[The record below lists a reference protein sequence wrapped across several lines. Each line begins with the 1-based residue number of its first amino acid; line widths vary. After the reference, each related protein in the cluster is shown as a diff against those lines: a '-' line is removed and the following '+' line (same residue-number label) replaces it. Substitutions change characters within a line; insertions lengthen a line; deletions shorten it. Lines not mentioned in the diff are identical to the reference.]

1 MNDEEKIRRLEKR
14 IEELEKKTAKEEER
28 DEEEIDEEKGDGEE
42 ESINIDSIVGQ
53 FIPGLGGI
61 VKALEK
67 SSPEFRKRIADT
79 DAQIKHRLES
89 GWSMKPEV
97 THGISFRPISG
108 RSGIKPKPAQKE
120 PEKERVETE
129 VPEPIIDIFE
139 EKDYISVIA
148 EFPGIEEKVIV
159 TKVKD
164 DTLEISAGKYSKT
177 IKLPCAAKSIV
188 ERTWKNGI
196 LQLKIE
202 R

>member
-1 MNDEEKIRRLEKR
+1 MTDEEKIQKLEQR
-14 IEELEKKTAKEEER
+14 IEELEKKAKEEKRDKEDR
-28 DEEEIDEEKGDGEE
+28 DEEEIGGEE
-42 ESINIDSIVGQ
+42 DSINIDSIVGQ
-53 FIPGLGGI
+53 IIPGFGGI

-67 SSPEFRKRIADT
+67 SSPEFRKRISDT

-97 THGISFRPISG
+97 THGISMRPIMG
-108 RSGIKPKPAQKE
+108 RSGVKPKSTQKE
-120 PEKERVETE
+120 PEKEKVETE
-129 VPEPIIDIFE
+129 LGEPIIDIFE

-148 EFPGIEEKVIV
+148 EFPGIEEEVIV

-177 IKLPCAAKSIV
+177 IKLPYAAKSIV

-196 LQLKIE
+196 LQLKIKK
-202 R
+202 

>member
-1 MNDEEKIRRLEKR
+1 MTDEEKIRRLEKR
-14 IEELEKKTAKEEER
+14 IEELEKKTAKEEKRNKEEIN
-28 DEEEIDEEKGDGEE
+28 EEEREED
-42 ESINIDSIVGQ
+42 SINIDSIVGQ
-53 FIPGLGGI
+53 FIPGFGGI

-89 GWSMKPEV
+89 GWNPTPQV
-97 THGISFRPISG
+97 THGISMRPIMG
-108 RSGIKPKPAQKE
+108 RSGIKPKSMQKE
-120 PEKERVETE
+120 SEKEKVETE
-129 VPEPIIDIFE
+129 LGEPIIDIFE
-139 EKDYISVIA
+139 EKDYISVIG
-148 EFPGIEEKVIV
+148 EFPGIEEEAIL

-177 IKLPCAAKSIV
+177 IKLPYAAKSIV

-202 R
+202 RK

>member
-1 MNDEEKIRRLEKR
+1 MTDEEKIQKLEKR
-14 IEELEKKTAKEEER
+14 IEELEKKTAKGKER
-28 DEEEIDEEKGDGEE
+28 DEEEIDGEE
-42 ESINIDSIVGQ
+42 DSINIDSIVGQ
-53 FIPGLGGI
+53 FIPGFGGI

-89 GWSMKPEV
+89 GWNPTPKV
-97 THGISFRPISG
+97 THGISMRPIMG
-108 RSGIKPKPAQKE
+108 GNVIKPKPTQKE
-120 PEKERVETE
+120 PEKEKVETE
-129 VPEPIIDIFE
+129 LGEPIIDIFE

-148 EFPGIEEKVIV
+148 EFPGIEEKVIL

-177 IKLPCAAKSIV
+177 IKLPYAAKSII

-196 LQLKIE
+196 LQLKIK

>member
-1 MNDEEKIRRLEKR
+1 MTDEEKIRRLEKR
-14 IEELEKKTAKEEER
+14 IEELEKKKAKKEER
-28 DEEEIDEEKGDGEE
+28 DEEEIDGEE
-42 ESINIDSIVGQ
+42 DPINIDSIVGQ

-97 THGISFRPISG
+97 THGISMRPISG

-120 PEKERVETE
+120 PEKEKVETE
-129 VPEPIIDIFE
+129 LGEPIIDIFE

-148 EFPGIEEKVIV
+148 EFPGIDEEVIL

-177 IKLPCAAKSIV
+177 IKLPYAAKSII

>member
-1 MNDEEKIRRLEKR
+1 
-14 IEELEKKTAKEEER
+14 
-28 DEEEIDEEKGDGEE
+28 
-42 ESINIDSIVGQ
+42 VGQ
-53 FIPGLGGI
+53 FIPGFGGI

-97 THGISFRPISG
+97 THGISMRPILG
-108 RSGIKPKPAQKE
+108 RSGIKQKPTQKE
-120 PEKERVETE
+120 PEKEKVETE
-129 VPEPIIDIFE
+129 LGEPIIDIFE

-164 DTLEISAGKYSKT
+164 DTLEICAGKYSKT
-177 IKLPCAAKSIV
+177 IKLPYAAKSIV

-196 LQLKIE
+196 LQLKIK